1 MSGIIHSW
9 PIEIDFN
16 RAQIR
21 SRIRETDVL
30 DFKSEASYIVFKD
43 GGKIYAK
50 NGDSGMIE
58 YSDADISSLLQNVIN
73 TLYSRY
79 GGGKIFIKR
88 GIYYPTKTVYIP
100 DGIKLIIEG
109 EGNNTVFRWTTE
121 FTPINDFLC
130 HIPSSPSW
138 TSEIILRNFKVDRSG
153 SGNNKG
159 SIGMWYAKLVVFQ
172 NIEFID
178 DWRDTAGESGLGGYN
193 NLIVIAEG
201 NRVFNKNYGISLGGY
216 LVVLRDN
223 YVRNT
228 AGEGIIAAGINRN
241 LPIPSDEPPYI
252 INVIENNL
260 CVDCGRTDEAVCV
273 DIGTDNPTQNGLGI
287 IRNNVIVSKDYQV
300 TGAVGGIRISDLIV
314 ENNLIIGNIKNVIG
328 LYAPN
333 GGMAVFRNNR
343 IYTTSQTFLGAWTAI
358 DTLVFED
365 NIVNITL
372 TSNSRAF
379 DVGVVNKVVVRNNKM
394 NINYNVNAG
403 VDAVL
408 WLGNNDGMYVEGNEI
423 SVSFPSGY
431 GANVLVVGDPPL
443 FARGN
448 RFTLASGSIKYVFQI
463 GAGSDRMNIYI
474 VTDNIINNI
483 TKLFLYYVHTTSTLY
498 SIIRNNIF
506 LNASPTLGTYI
517 ASGASAAHYIDADPD
532 IIISSASGLTIYR
545 LRRNSGVAT
554 IPAGSTRITVSH
566 GLASTPAKLQITPLG
581 QPAGK
586 LWVENITSTSFDIV
600 TDTAPTADLKVSW
613 QAEV

>member
-1 MSGIIHSW
+1 LRRGVIRLG
-9 PIEIDFN
+9 D
-16 RAQIR
+16 QIKDVWFKDIT
-21 SRIRETDVL
+21 SRIPPV
-30 DFKSEASYIVFKD
+30 SSASYIVYTD
-43 GGKIYAK
+43 GSKYYAK

-58 YSDADISSLLQNVIN
+58 YSDTDISSLLQNVIN

-88 GIYYPTKTVYIP
+88 GMYYPTKTVNIP

-121 FTPINDFLC
+121 FTPINDFLS

-159 SIGMWYAKLVVFQ
+159 SIGIWYAKLAVFQ

-178 DWRDTAGESGLGGYN
+178 DYRNTAGESGLGGYN
-193 NLIVIAEG
+193 NLIVVAER
-201 NRVFNKNYGISLGGY
+201 NKVFNKNYGISLGGY

-241 LPIPSDEPPYI
+241 LPIPPDEPPYI

-260 CVDCGRTDEAVCV
+260 CVDCGRTDEAIFV

-287 IRNNVIVSKDYQV
+287 IRNNVIVSKDYQINS
-300 TGAVGGIRISDLIV
+300 AVGGVRISDLIV

-343 IYTTSQTFLGAWTAI
+343 IYTTSETFLHAWTTI
-358 DTLVFED
+358 NTLVFED

-379 DVGVVNKVVVRNNKM
+379 NVGAVNKVVVRNNKM

-408 WLGNNDGMYVEGNEI
+408 WLDNNDGMYVEGNEI

-431 GANVLVVGDPPL
+431 GAGALVIGDPPL

-448 RFTLASGSIKYVFQI
+448 RFTLTSGSIWYAFQI
-463 GAGSDRMNIYI
+463 GARSGRTNVYI
-474 VTDNIINNI
+474 VSDNIINSI
-483 TKLFLYYVHTTSTLY
+483 IKLFLYYVHTTSTLY

-506 LNASPTLGTYI
+506 LNTSPILDTYFV
-517 ASGASAAHYIDADPD
+517 SGASATHYIDADPD

-545 LRRNSGVAT
+545 LRRNGGVAT
-554 IPAGSTRITVSH
+554 IPSGSTRVTVSH
-566 GLASTPAKLQITPLG
+566 GLAKTPTKFQITPLG

-600 TDTAPTADLKVSW
+600 TDTAPASNLNVSW
-613 QAEV
+613 YAEV